1 MSNKNL
7 TQGGLF
13 FLCAYL
19 MKLIKFVKNQYL
31 VIKDLL

>member
-7 TQGGLF
+7 TQGGLV

-19 MKLIKFVKNQYL
+19 MKLIKFVKTN
-31 VIKDLL
+31 I